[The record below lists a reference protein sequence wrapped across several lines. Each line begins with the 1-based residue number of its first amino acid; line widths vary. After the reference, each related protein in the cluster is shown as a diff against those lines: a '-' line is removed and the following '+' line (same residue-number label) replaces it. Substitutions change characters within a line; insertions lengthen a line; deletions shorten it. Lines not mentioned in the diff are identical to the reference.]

1 MAVNPITRLRVDSFG
16 PLHNVDLTLGKG
28 LNVITGDNGT
38 GKSQILKLLYSA
50 VTTVTDDSSLTKS
63 TLATSLANKLTGV
76 FRPDSLGRLARRV
89 QGRARAEIEVKFAG
103 IAAPLSF
110 SFSSNSRSEVRID
123 SAPGKAVGDTPVFL
137 PSRELLS
144 LYPGLAALYDTRETE
159 FDETWRDT
167 ALLLGR
173 SALRGPRGDLANSIL
188 APLFEVLEGRVV
200 DVQGRFYVNLPT
212 SESGSANVEAHLVS
226 EGFRKLAM
234 VIRLVSSGVL
244 LEGGY
249 LFWDEPEANLNPAT
263 QRAVARAITLLVEHG
278 TQVFVATHSVFLLRE
293 LELIMEE
300 SPLLDESVTY
310 VGLYRESAN
319 ASGVRAETASDPAD
333 LSSVTALEEEARQ
346 SLRYLGIAADDNRS

>member
-1 MAVNPITRLRVDSFG
+1 MPSFPIKRLQVESFG
-16 PLHNVDLTLGKG
+16 PLDDINVSLSSG

-38 GKSQILKLLYSA
+38 GKSQILKLLYTA
-50 VTTVTDDSSLTKS
+50 VAVVTGDAPLTKS
-63 TLATSLANKLTGV
+63 ALQPSIASKLVGV
-76 FRPDSLGRLARRV
+76 FRPDSLGRLTRRV
-89 QGRARAEIEVKFAG
+89 RGRSRAEATVKFDRISDA
-103 IAAPLSF
+103 LTF
-110 SFSSNSRSEVRID
+110 SFASNARTEVTVA
-123 SAPGKAVGDTPVFL
+123 SAPNKNIPDTPVFL

-173 SALRGPRGDLANSIL
+173 PALRGPRGELANSIL
-188 APLFEVLEGRVV
+188 TPLFNVLDGRVV
-200 DVQGRFYVNLPT
+200 EVGGQFYVNLPT
-212 SESGSANVEAHLVS
+212 GDKGTANVEAHLVS

-263 QRAVARAITLLVEHG
+263 QRAVAAAIALLIKHG

-293 LELIMEE
+293 LEMIMSSNDGHDTTYIGLHREQNGGGVTAE
-300 SPLLDESVTY
+300 QADEPSQ
-310 VGLYRESAN
+310 
-319 ASGVRAETASDPAD
+319 
-333 LSSVTALEEEARQ
+333 LSSITALEEEARQ
-346 SLRYLGIAADDNRS
+346 SLKYIGVELDDN